1 MGMLEWG
8 WCGSQYS
15 VSKSPSRSIAAV
27 NAATPSPTP
36 LSRFADLFRPSTAI
50 GLLGGALIVQT
61 FTSLPPRWVDY
72 TAIACGLA
80 ICCMRSRWRW
90 IGFVLL
96 AAGWTLL
103 RADFAMSQR
112 LPYALEGQDV
122 VATGAIRG
130 LPRAQDRDSRFEF
143 DIAAAQYEGREIP
156 LHGRVRLSWYE
167 DSPVLHPCQQWQLR
181 LRLKRPRGMID
192 PGGFDFERFALERG
206 IVATGYVRDDA
217 GNRVLGNDA
226 ICVDRLRARIGSAI
240 ETTLGPGVSA
250 DLLRAL
256 AFGDQQAMDDH
267 EWAVARAT
275 GIPHLIAISGLH
287 IALFASF
294 GIVLVR
300 LLWKLAP
307 RLTLRWPAPFIEAV
321 ASLVFAFSYATLA
334 GLGLPTRRALVMIA
348 ALLVANL
355 ARRARA
361 PVQGLA
367 LAVIALLAWDPLCV
381 LSAGFWLSFVGVG
394 WLMFCLGG
402 STQRRRWGHELVTAQ
417 GVASLG
423 LLPLCIWFFGQSSLI
438 GPLAN
443 LVAVPVIC
451 FFILPITVVATL
463 LLLWLPALGAPLL
476 HVAGWAMQWLWI
488 LLEKIAAWPGALWY
502 FPEPSVWALL
512 LALLGAIWLLL
523 PRGVP
528 ARALGLLLLLPLLWP
543 ARQPLADGE
552 FETYML
558 DVGQGLSFLVR
569 TRDYALVYDAGA
581 RYPSGFDLGDA
592 TVVPALHALGIDRL
606 DRMIISHGDNDHAG
620 GAAAVADAFHGVPVE
635 SGEPGRLKIKATQC
649 VAGETWNWNGVSFR
663 IVHPTLPLSSVD
675 NDRCCVLDIR
685 SGDNEL
691 VLTGDIT
698 AAVEESVAAALQP
711 TAPQLVLQVPHHG
724 SKTSSSDGFLSALHP
739 QLALVS
745 AGYHNHFHHPA
756 AVIAAR
762 YAEHGVNLLNTA
774 PNGFV
779 AVRFPPD
786 APPRI
791 IERGRIDRHPY
802 WRE

>member
-1 MGMLEWG
+1 MNSLAGRLG
-8 WCGSQYS
+8 DL
-15 VSKSPSRSIAAV
+15 SKHFS
-27 NAATPSPTP
+27 
-36 LSRFADLFRPSTAI
+36 LLDLFRPVTALA
-50 GLLGGALIVQT
+50 LLVGAVAVQLLTELPPMWVDVALIV
-61 FTSLPPRWVDY
+61 
-72 TAIACGLA
+72 CGLPLC
-80 ICCMRSRWRW
+80 ILRSRWRL

-96 AAGWTLL
+96 AAGWSML
-103 RADFAMSQR
+103 RGDHALSQR
-112 LPYALEGQDV
+112 LPHTLEGQDI
-122 VATGAIRG
+122 VATGAVRG

-143 DIAAAQYEGREIP
+143 DIASAAYEGRALA

-167 DSPVLHPCQQWQLR
+167 DAPVLQSCEHWRLR

-206 IVATGYVRDDA
+206 IVATGYVREDS
-217 GNRVLGNDA
+217 GNRQIGTDA
-226 ICVDRLRARIGSAI
+226 VCVDRLRARIGQAI
-240 ETTLGPGVSA
+240 DTTLAGGVSA

-294 GIVLVR
+294 GIALVR

-307 RLTLRWPAPFIEAV
+307 RLTLHWPAPFIEAA
-321 ASLVFAFSYATLA
+321 ASLIFAVAYATLA

-361 PVQGLA
+361 PAQGLA
-367 LAVIALLAWDPLCV
+367 LAVIVLLAWDPLCV

-402 STQRRRWGHELVTAQ
+402 TTQRRRWVRELITAQ

-451 FFILPITVVATL
+451 FFILPVTVVAVL
-463 LLLWLPALGAPLL
+463 LLLWAPTIGAPLL
-476 HVAGWAMQWLWI
+476 HIAGWAMDWLWM
-488 LLEKIAAWPGALWY
+488 LLEKIAAWPLALWY

-512 LALLGAIWLLL
+512 LALLGAFWVLL

-528 ARALGLLLLLPLLWP
+528 ARALGIVLLLPLLWP
-543 ARQPLADGE
+543 ARQVLADGD
-552 FETYML
+552 FEAYML
-558 DVGQGLSFLVR
+558 DVGQGLSLIVR
-569 TRDYALVYDAGA
+569 TRDHALVYDAGA
-581 RYPSGFDLGDA
+581 RYPSGFDLGSA
-592 TVVPALHALGIDRL
+592 TVVPALHALGIDHL

-620 GAAAVADAFHGVPVE
+620 GAAAVAQAFRGVPVE
-635 SGEPGRLKIKATQC
+635 SGEPGRLKMPASQC
-649 VAGETWNWNGVSFR
+649 LVGEHWNWNGVSFR
-663 IVHPTLPLSSVD
+663 VVHPTMPLSSVD

-691 VLTGDIT
+691 LLTGDIT
-698 AAVEESVAAALQP
+698 ATVEEFIATALKPVAS
-711 TAPQLVLQVPHHG
+711 QLVLQVAHHG
-724 SKTSSSDGFLSALHP
+724 SKTSSSDGFLHSLHP
-739 QLALVS
+739 SLALVS

-756 AVIAAR
+756 AIIVAR
-762 YAEHGVNLLNTA
+762 YAAHGINLLNTA

-779 AVRFPPD
+779 DVRFVNG
-786 APPRI
+786 APPKI